1 MRVLVTGGTG
11 LIGSALCASLLRD
24 GHHPVV
30 LSRRPEAARSRLGDG
45 VEVVRWA
52 SGEPLPAV
60 ALEDVKAVVNLAGES
75 LGAGRWTAARKEQI
89 MESRRE
95 VTRNLVLSIA
105 GSGERAR
112 VLVNASAVGYYGPRG
127 DEEVTEKDAPGDDF
141 LARVC
146 RAWEVEACR
155 AEDLG
160 VRVVIL
166 RFGIVLARKG
176 GSLPRL
182 VRPFR
187 FFLGGPLGSG
197 RQWVSW
203 VHLADALGLIRLALE
218 EEGLAGPLNVTA
230 PQPVRMEELAR
241 TLGRVLGRPSRLR
254 LPAVVLRLA
263 LGEMAD
269 MLLTGQRV
277 LPERALRAGYSFH
290 YPGLEAALRDLL
302 APAANKR

>member
-1 MRVLVTGGTG
+1 MRVVVTGGTG
-11 LIGSALCASLLRD
+11 LIGSALGASLLRD
-24 GHHPVV
+24 GHRVII
-30 LSRRPEAARSRLGDG
+30 LSRWPDAAQARRDDG
-45 VEVVRWA
+45 VEVVRW
-52 SGEPLPAV
+52 SWGEQLPAA
-60 ALEDVKAVVNLAGES
+60 ALKDAQAVVNLAGENI
-75 LGAGRWTAARKEQI
+75 GAGRWTAARKERI

-105 GSGERAR
+105 GSGERPR

-127 DEEVTEKDAPGDDF
+127 DEEVTEEDGPGDDF

-146 RAWEVEACR
+146 RAWEEEARR

-160 VRVVIL
+160 LRVVIV
-166 RFGIVLARKG
+166 RFGIVLAREG

-203 VHLADALGLIRLALE
+203 VHLADALGIIRLALE

-241 TLGRVLGRPSRLR
+241 ILGRVLGRPCSLR
-254 LPAVVLRLA
+254 LPAGVLRLA
-263 LGEMAD
+263 LGEMAG

-302 APAANKR
+302 QATEPT

>member
-11 LIGSALCASLLRD
+11 LIGSALCTSLLRD
-24 GHHPVV
+24 GHGVII
-30 LSRRPEAARSRLGDG
+30 LSRRPEAAQARRGDG
-45 VEVVRWA
+45 VEVVRW
-52 SGEPLPAV
+52 SGGEQLPAA
-60 ALEDVKAVVNLAGES
+60 ALQDVQAVVNLAGENI
-75 LGAGRWTAARKEQI
+75 GAGRWTVARKERI
-89 MESRRE
+89 IASRRE

-105 GSGERAR
+105 GSGERPR

-127 DEEVTEKDAPGDDF
+127 DEEVTEEDAPGDDF

-146 RAWEVEACR
+146 RAWEEEARR

-160 VRVVIL
+160 LRVVTL
-166 RFGIVLARKG
+166 RFGLVLARQG

-187 FFLGGPLGSG
+187 LFLGGPLGSG

-203 VHLADALGLIRLALE
+203 VHLADALGLVRLALE

-241 TLGRVLGRPSRLR
+241 ILGRVLGRPCSLR
-254 LPAVVLRLA
+254 LPAGVLRLA
-263 LGEMAD
+263 LGEMAE

-277 LPERALRAGYSFH
+277 LPERALRASYSFR

-302 APAANKR
+302 AAAANKR

>member
-11 LIGSALCASLLRD
+11 LIGSALCTSLFRD
-24 GHHPVV
+24 GHQPVV
-30 LSRRPEAARSRLGDG
+30 LSRRPEAARARLGDG
-45 VEVVRWA
+45 VEVVRWPG
-52 SGEPLPAV
+52 GEQLPAAV
-60 ALEDVKAVVNLAGES
+60 LQEVQAVVNLAGENI
-75 LGAGRWTAARKEQI
+75 GAGRWTAARKELI
-89 MESRRE
+89 MESRKE
-95 VTRNLVLSIA
+95 VTRNLVLA
-105 GSGERAR
+105 MVGAGERPK

-127 DEEVTEKDAPGDDF
+127 DEEVTEEDAPGGDF

-146 RAWEVEACR
+146 RAWEEEARR

-160 VRVVIL
+160 LRVVIL
-166 RFGIVLARKG
+166 RFGLVLAREG

-203 VHLADALGLIRLALE
+203 VHLEDALGLIRLALE
-218 EEGLAGPLNVTA
+218 EEGLAGPINVTA

-241 TLGRVLGRPSRLR
+241 ILGRVLGRPSRLR
-254 LPAVVLRLA
+254 LPAGVLRLA
-263 LGEMAD
+263 LGEMAE

-277 LPERALRAGYSFH
+277 LAERTLRAGYSFR
-290 YPGLEAALRDLL
+290 YPGLKAALWDLL
-302 APAANKR
+302 